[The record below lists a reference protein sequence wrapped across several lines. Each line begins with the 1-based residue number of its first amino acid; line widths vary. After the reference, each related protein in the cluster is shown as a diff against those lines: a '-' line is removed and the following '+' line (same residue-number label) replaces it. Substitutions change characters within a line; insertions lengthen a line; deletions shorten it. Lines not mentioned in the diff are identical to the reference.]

1 MSRHHKN
8 KKTIIMEAVFICVLL
23 IVAAIVLLMAVFK
36 NQNGGDIA
44 ETDGTVQDS
53 GFSNEKWQEGDV
65 RYNGSVYQYNTA
77 IKTYLIM
84 GIDVS
89 GPVIKAA
96 DGISGGQSDAM
107 FLLVCDSSNNKMSLI
122 AINRN
127 TMTDIDVY
135 NEDWTLRG
143 TYKLQIC
150 LQHAYGDGM
159 RVSCIRSVDAVSHLF
174 YDVPISGYVSMNLD
188 GIPILNDSVGGVTLE
203 VMQDLQNTSKGVDL
217 HKGDM
222 VTLNGNEAYVYLRS
236 RDTNVFASANDR
248 LERQIQYMGAY
259 YEKAKLTI
267 NDSDDAMDIYDSL
280 EDYLVTSVDFSK
292 LVDELMQYELDESN
306 IYSVQGETVQGK
318 NFEEFYVD
326 DTALYELILDVFYN
340 EVEEG

>member
-1 MSRHHKN
+1 
-8 KKTIIMEAVFICVLL
+8 METVFILVLL
-23 IVAAIVLLMAVFK
+23 IAFVIIMLMTVLKGK
-36 NQNGGDIA
+36 NEEDVT
-44 ETDGTVQDS
+44 ETEGTIQDS
-53 GFSNEKWQEGDV
+53 GFSNEKWQEGAV
-65 RYNGSVYQYNTA
+65 RYNGRVYQYNTA

-89 GPVIKAA
+89 GPVTKAA

-107 FLLVCDSSNNKMSLI
+107 FLLVCDGSNNKMSLI

-135 NEDWTLRG
+135 NEDGIFRG
-143 TYKLQIC
+143 TYNLQIC

-203 VMQDLQNTSKGVDL
+203 VMQDLENTSMGVNL
-217 HKGDM
+217 HKGEL

-248 LERQIQYMGAY
+248 LERQEQYLGAY
-259 YEKAKLTI
+259 YEKAKLVI

-306 IYSVQGETVQGK
+306 IYSIKGETIQGK
-318 NFEEFYVD
+318 RFEEFHAD
-326 DTALYELILDVFYN
+326 DDALYEMILDIFYN

>member
-1 MSRHHKN
+1 MSRHYKN
-8 KKTIIMEAVFICVLL
+8 KKTIIMETVFILVLL
-23 IVAAIVLLMAVFK
+23 IAFVIIMLMTVLKGK
-36 NQNGGDIA
+36 NEEDVT
-44 ETDGTVQDS
+44 ETEGTIQDS

-65 RYNGSVYQYNTA
+65 RYNGRVYQYNTA

-89 GPVIKAA
+89 GPVTKAA

-107 FLLVCDSSNNKMSLI
+107 FLLVCDGSNNKMSLI

-135 NEDWTLRG
+135 NEDGSFRG
-143 TYKLQIC
+143 TYNLQIC

-203 VMQDLQNTSKGVDL
+203 VMQDLENTSMGVNL
-217 HKGDM
+217 HKGEL

-248 LERQIQYMGAY
+248 LERQEQYLGAY
-259 YEKAKLTI
+259 YEKAKLVI

-306 IYSVQGETVQGK
+306 IYSIKGETIQGK
-318 NFEEFYVD
+318 KFEEFHAD
-326 DTALYELILDVFYN
+326 DDALYEMILDIFYN